1 MNATGDYTFYIAASY
16 GISFI
21 VLVAAMLWPLLRH
34 RHILRDL
41 KRMQHRQSQLEKRR
55 S

>member
-1 MNATGDYTFYIAASY
+1 MAAGDYTFYILSSY

-21 VLVAAMLWPLLRH
+21 VLLAAMLWPLLQH
-34 RHILRDL
+34 RRILRDL
-41 KRMQHRQSQLEKRR
+41 RRMQYRQSQLEKRR

>member
-1 MNATGDYTFYIAASY
+1 MNTTDYSFYIATSY
-16 GISFI
+16 GISFA
-21 VLVAAMLWPLLRH
+21 VLVAAAVWPLLQH
-34 RHILRDL
+34 RRILRDL

>member
-1 MNATGDYTFYIAASY
+1 MPAGDYTFYIAASY
-16 GISFI
+16 AISCL

-34 RHILRDL
+34 RRILRDL
-41 KRMQHRQSQLEKRR
+41 RRMQYRQSQLEKRR